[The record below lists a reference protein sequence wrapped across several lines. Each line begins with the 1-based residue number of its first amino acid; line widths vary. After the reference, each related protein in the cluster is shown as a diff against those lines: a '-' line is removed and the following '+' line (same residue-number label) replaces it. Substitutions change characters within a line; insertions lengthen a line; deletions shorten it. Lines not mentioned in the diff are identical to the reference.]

1 MATERKNKL
10 LRVLQ
15 ILETTD
21 EKSPMNAAQ
30 IICTLDLEFDLEN
43 VSRGAI
49 YDDINSLIS
58 CGYKIRQCE
67 DIKKGWYMEDHT
79 FEDWEIKIMMDT
91 IQQAKCVSADEAS
104 VMKKKLLGLISDR
117 SRSRFAHLITQNG
130 SHNIQNVQVGQ
141 YIEMMLEAMY
151 TGRKIEFQYTE
162 LTDDLQKV
170 LKRNGHIY
178 KLNLYTIYWAGNNY
192 YLIGAHDHREEL
204 TNYRLDRVLNLTI
217 SQEAAV
223 PAREKIGANPD
234 LFIQSY
240 IERSVLC
247 FSGEE
252 IRIEVEYE
260 PNPVNN
266 NILYD
271 FAGTNVKVRKLENGK
286 ARAMFKK
293 ADTVTLVGWFMQYSN
308 RFQVTAPDKL
318 KENIVK
324 ELNRALEGYN

>member
-247 FSGEE
+247 FW
-252 IRIEVEYE
+252 
-260 PNPVNN
+260 
-266 NILYD
+266 
-271 FAGTNVKVRKLENGK
+271 GK
-286 ARAMFKK
+286 R
-293 ADTVTLVGWFMQYSN
+293 
-308 RFQVTAPDKL
+308 
-318 KENIVK
+318 
-324 ELNRALEGYN
+324 